1 MVLPK
6 GPIPL
11 VSTGPLL
18 GLDLD
23 RDRPLGLQIERQV
36 RELVRSGALEVGHA
50 LPSTRTL
57 AADLRVSRGVVVGAY
72 TQLAAEGYI
81 AVRRGAP
88 PTVAAVASTPVEVE
102 TDPNLPFARA
112 TCLPDFA
119 LFPRAQ
125 WLTVV
130 RSSLQDAAGQDFA
143 YGEPQG
149 ASELRRRLPAFLA
162 RTRGVVGTSDRT
174 CIFAGSSQA
183 LFVLASVLRARG
195 ATRIAVEDPSHRWRT
210 TTLAASGVELVPVHV
225 DEEGLRVDELPDVSA
240 VVVSPEHQFPTGA
253 ALSPERRRAL
263 LDWAAVGDRVVIEH
277 DYDGHFRYDRAP
289 AAALQGLAPERVAYV
304 GSASALLAPTVRV
317 GWAVLPGAL
326 VAPVVEYLFATSIAA
341 PRLTQLALAEYLER
355 GFLDRHLRKV
365 GAAYRRRREALVAS
379 LAKHVPEARVVGS
392 AAGLFLSLSFPADT
406 DEPALLEA
414 AREQGI
420 GLDGFNEHAT
430 TPQTPGV
437 ALGFA
442 CESEPVLRYGARL
455 LGLSGEDRRRRTG
468 VSPSSPFDPVGSVTA
483 WPRYAPTMRR
493 APTSPR
499 P

>member
-1 MVLPK
+1 MVLPEE
-6 GPIPL
+6 PIARM
-11 VSTGPLL
+11 STGPLL
-18 GLDLD
+18 GLELD
-23 RDRPLGLQIERQV
+23 RDGPLGLQIERQV
-36 RELVRSGALEVGHA
+36 RELVRSGALEVGQA

-72 TQLAAEGYI
+72 TQLAAEGTI
-81 AVRRGAP
+81 AVRRGAA
-88 PTVAAVASTPVEVE
+88 PTVAAAASAPVQVDS
-102 TDPNLPFARA
+102 DPNLPFARA

-119 LFPRAQ
+119 LFPRAR
-125 WLTVV
+125 WLSVV

-149 ASELRRRLPAFLA
+149 AADLRRRLPAFLA

-174 CIFAGSSQA
+174 CVFAGSSQA
-183 LFVLASVLRARG
+183 LFVLASVLRASG
-195 ATRIAVEDPSHRWRT
+195 ATRIAVEDPSHRWRA
-210 TTLAASGVELVPVHV
+210 TTLAASGLELVPARV
-225 DEEGLRVDELPDVSA
+225 DEEGLRVDELPDVPA

-253 ALSPERRRAL
+253 ALAPQRRRAL
-263 LDWAAVGDRVVIEH
+263 LDWASAGDRVVIEH

-341 PRLTQLALAEYLER
+341 PRLTQLALAEFVER

-365 GAAYRRRREALVAS
+365 GAAYRRRRETLVGS

-406 DEPALLEA
+406 DEPALLKA
-414 AREQGI
+414 ARELGI
-420 GLDGFNEHAT
+420 GVDGFNEHAAL
-430 TPQTPGV
+430 PQPPGL

-455 LGLSGEDRRRRTG
+455 LGLSGEAGRGGADA
-468 VSPSSPFDPVGSVTA
+468 VPPSPFDPVGSVTA
-483 WPRYAPTMRR
+483 WPRSWRL
-493 APTSPR
+493 
-499 P
+499 

>member
-1 MVLPK
+1 
-6 GPIPL
+6 
-11 VSTGPLL
+11 
-18 GLDLD
+18 
-23 RDRPLGLQIERQV
+23 
-36 RELVRSGALEVGHA
+36 
-50 LPSTRTL
+50 
-57 AADLRVSRGVVVGAY
+57 
-72 TQLAAEGYI
+72 
-81 AVRRGAP
+81 
-88 PTVAAVASTPVEVE
+88 
-102 TDPNLPFARA
+102 
-112 TCLPDFA
+112 
-119 LFPRAQ
+119 
-125 WLTVV
+125 
-130 RSSLQDAAGQDFA
+130 
-143 YGEPQG
+143 
-149 ASELRRRLPAFLA
+149 
-162 RTRGVVGTSDRT
+162 
-174 CIFAGSSQA
+174 
-183 LFVLASVLRARG
+183 
-195 ATRIAVEDPSHRWRT
+195 
-210 TTLAASGVELVPVHV
+210 
-225 DEEGLRVDELPDVSA
+225 
-240 VVVSPEHQFPTGA
+240 
-253 ALSPERRRAL
+253 
-263 LDWAAVGDRVVIEH
+263 
-277 DYDGHFRYDRAP
+277 
-289 AAALQGLAPERVAYV
+289 
-304 GSASALLAPTVRV
+304 LLAPTVRV

-341 PRLTQLALAEYLER
+341 PRLTQLALAEFLER

-379 LAKHVPEARVVGS
+379 LARHVPEARVVGS